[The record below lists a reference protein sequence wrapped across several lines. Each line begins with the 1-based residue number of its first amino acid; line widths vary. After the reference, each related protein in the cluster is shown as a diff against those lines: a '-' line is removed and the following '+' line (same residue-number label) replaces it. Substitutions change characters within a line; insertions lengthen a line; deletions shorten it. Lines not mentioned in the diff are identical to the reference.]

1 MRHSSRVAWDLDTI
15 QSISLCWGNEETGL
29 EIPSLSRTVESV
41 IFAPPQDISIHLF
54 SGFSTVSLTS
64 HIFHDI
70 PLEFDLI
77 SLMTQWI
84 WRHLKF
90 LHHAQNQYYLKLSL
104 KKGHYCITLF
114 CDNIRITTNTNSK
127 KCSTA
132 VQGEALFL
140 FCEKNNLIQHNE
152 NRLIE
157 TVKTLF
163 PSWSLWKQSLI
174 CTYSFYRQCANWLRD
189 NTCVIY
195 F

>member
-1 MRHSSRVAWDLDTI
+1 M
-15 QSISLCWGNEETGL
+15 
-29 EIPSLSRTVESV
+29 

-64 HIFHDI
+64 HIFQDI
-70 PLEFDLI
+70 PLKFVLI
-77 SLMTQWI
+77 SLNCLENSDTVDMEALTE
-84 WRHLKF
+84 F

-174 CTYSFYRQCANWLRD
+174 CTYSFYRQCAN
-189 NTCVIY
+189 
-195 F
+195 